1 MALFSYLLE
10 EFLRIEDVDQ
20 QITQTSELLERYAGW
35 FEVEQVLGCVP
46 DGWAVE
52 RLQTF
57 LVYAIRVLVAERN
70 ETGVVRALVGVE
82 NLGIIGEVIE
92 KGVAIGG
99 VVQNEAKEL
108 EGE

>member
-20 QITQTSELLERYAGW
+20 QISQTSELLERFARW

-57 LVYAIRVLVAERN
+57 LVCAIRVLVAERN
-70 ETGVVRALVGVE
+70 ETGVVKALVGVE
-82 NLGIIGEVIE
+82 NLGLSGEVIE
-92 KGVAIGG
+92 KGVAVGG
-99 VVQNEAKEL
+99 VVQDEIKEMK
-108 EGE
+108 E